1 MKNCFDRTPHTMKD
15 WLLLAAGAA
24 AVFAAADW
32 LPDVLRRAG
41 AFLGLLAPFGWGL
54 LLAYVLDIPTRFFAQ
69 KLFGGRRG
77 GAMAVS
83 YALFFGALALLA
95 ALVVP
100 QLVQSVTT
108 FAGRLGA
115 YEETIRGLLVWV
127 QNTFGIDTAT
137 AEQLVQM
144 VGTALQNWF
153 GGLSR
158 GAARAAADFVSGA
171 AGAAGNA
178 VVALAASIY
187 LLSGKEALLR
197 AARACLHA
205 ALPPRAAGSVLE
217 ICRLANKIF
226 SGYIGGQ
233 LVDALLVGG
242 ETFAL
247 MSIFGLEYAPLL
259 AVLVG
264 VTNIVPVLGPF
275 LGAVP
280 GLIILLLELP
290 WKAAEFAIIIL
301 WSSRW
306 TATLLRRAFWAGPPA
321 CRGWACCWPSWWAG
335 RGSASRA
342 WCWACRRWP
351 CWRRCSNRLSG
362 QG

>member
-15 WLLLAAGAA
+15 WLLLAAGVA

-32 LPDVLRRAG
+32 LPGVLRGAG

-95 ALVVP
+95 ALIVP

-153 GGLSR
+153 GGLPAVRRVRRRISSPARR
-158 GAARAAADFVSGA
+158 G
-171 AGAAGNA
+171 
-178 VVALAASIY
+178 
-187 LLSGKEALLR
+187 LR
-197 AARACLHA
+197 A
-205 ALPPRAAGSVLE
+205 
-217 ICRLANKIF
+217 
-226 SGYIGGQ
+226 
-233 LVDALLVGG
+233 
-242 ETFAL
+242 T
-247 MSIFGLEYAPLL
+247 
-259 AVLVG
+259 
-264 VTNIVPVLGPF
+264 
-275 LGAVP
+275 
-280 GLIILLLELP
+280 P
-290 WKAAEFAIIIL
+290 W
-301 WSSRW
+301 WHW
-306 TATLLRRAFWAGPPA
+306 PPA
-321 CRGWACCWPSWWAG
+321 STCSPAR
-335 RGSASRA
+335 
-342 WCWACRRWP
+342 
-351 CWRRCSNRLSG
+351 RRCSARPGRVCTRRCRRVPRAVCWKSAVLPTKFSAATSAG
-362 QG
+362 SWWTPCSWAGKHLR